1 MTRCRPWSFP
11 VAKKPSTKPAPAD
24 QAAPPLAAEG
34 ATGLSTAAEGDVGPI
49 ITLSSSLGAGLAHS
63 APVHHLGG
71 LPPLAVE
78 PVIPPELDAELNNRE
93 RRIVWLMVNGA
104 SYAEALR
111 NTARTS
117 DGAPRSQERTDAIPP
132 PVIAAVAAIFQQVAA
147 RAGLNRGWLI
157 AQTVALLERASSAV
171 PVLDRKGL
179 PTGEYRFDGPTAANC
194 LKMLAE
200 WNGELY
206 PKKGG
211 LIPVS
216 DVAQLLAAVA
226 GRGRPTLDA
235 RRMRLVGTGTTAP
248 DAAPQQPPKAA

>member
-1 MTRCRPWSFP
+1 M
-11 VAKKPSTKPAPAD
+11 AKKQSTKQAPAPEL
-24 QAAPPLAAEG
+24 AAPPPTAEG
-34 ATGLSTAAEGDVGPI
+34 ATGDATAAEGSIGPLV
-49 ITLSSSLGAGLAHS
+49 TLSSSLGAGLAHT
-63 APVHHLGG
+63 APVHDLGG
-71 LPPLAVE
+71 LPPLASE

-104 SYAEALR
+104 NYSEALR
-111 NTARTS
+111 NTARA
-117 DGAPRSQERTDAIPP
+117 DGAQRSQDRTDAIPP
-132 PVIAAVAAIFQQVAA
+132 AVLAAVAAIFQQVAA
-147 RAGLNRGWLI
+147 RAGLNRAWLI

-171 PVLDRKGL
+171 PVLDRKGV

-211 LIPVS
+211 SLPLS
-216 DVAQLLAAVA
+216 DVAQLLSAVA

-235 RRMRLVGTGTTAP
+235 RRLRLVGTS
-248 DAAPQQPPKAA
+248 DASPQNAAAQQPAKAE